1 MSFERMGPVPMP
13 EAAAQPATGLTA
25 TPGAAGE
32 VPPALRL
39 QILATEHWSL
49 LATRSMAWSEMF
61 ARAGMFLSTLSGAIV
76 ALALVGQG
84 SGFGSTFAL
93 FGIVILP
100 VVLFIGITT
109 FFRMGA
115 TNRNDAWCVIGMNRI
130 RAAYFEIAPDLERFF
145 VTSAHDDMRGVGLT
159 MGVDPTVPMGVH
171 FLAATPVIVMVINAV
186 LAGAIVGLI
195 AAELGIGTALAV
207 AASVV
212 VFLIAFLIETLM
224 GRAAVNREQ
233 ASLRPMF
240 PGPTPPA

>member
-1 MSFERMGPVPMP
+1 MSFERMGSMPMP
-13 EAAAQPATGLTA
+13 EAAPQPATGPTA
-25 TPGAAGE
+25 GSGDGHE
-32 VPPALRL
+32 VPQALRL

-84 SGFGSTFAL
+84 SGFGGTFAL

-100 VVLFIGITT
+100 VVLFIGVTT

-130 RAAYFEIAPDLERFF
+130 RAAYFEMAPDLERFF
-145 VTSAHDDMRGVGLT
+145 VTSGHDDVRGVGIT
-159 MGVDPTVPMGVH
+159 MGVDPSLPMGVH
-171 FLAATPVIVMVINAV
+171 FLAATPVIVIVINAV

-195 AAELGIGTALAV
+195 AAELGVGTTPAV
-207 AASVV
+207 ATSVV
-212 VFLIAFLIETLM
+212 VFLIAFLIE
-224 GRAAVNREQ
+224 GAYARNAVTREQ
-233 ASLRPMF
+233 SSVRPMF
-240 PGPTPPA
+240 PEPTPPG

>member
-13 EAAAQPATGLTA
+13 EAAPQPTTGLTA
-25 TPGAAGE
+25 GQADGGE

-84 SGFGSTFAL
+84 SGFGGTFAL

-109 FFRMGA
+109 FIRMGA

-130 RAAYFEIAPDLERFF
+130 RAAYFEMAPDLERFF
-145 VTSAHDDMRGVGLT
+145 VTSGHDDMRGVGLT
-159 MGVDPTVPMGVH
+159 MGIDPTVSMPVH
-171 FLAATPVIVMVINAV
+171 FLAATPVVVMVINAV
-186 LAGAIVGLI
+186 LAGAIVGLV
-195 AAELGIGTALAV
+195 AAELDVATVPAV
-207 AASVV
+207 AVSVV
-212 VFLIAFLIETLM
+212 VFLATFLVEAAI

-233 ASLRPMF
+233 SSLRPMF
-240 PGPTPPA
+240 PGPPPPR